1 MTQFVFGILATRICR
16 DRNGRLVTVPHVLNY
31 SRPVSVEVAI
41 EKVKAGKTVFVEQGA
56 EAAVLDAVRD
66 VR

>member
-1 MTQFVFGILATRICR
+1 MTQFAFGIPAIRICR
-16 DRNGRLVTVPHVLNY
+16 DRNGKLVTVPHVLNY

-56 EAAVLDAVRD
+56 ETAVLDAVRD